1 LHFVGYFRF
10 KNVYPSLH
18 SPQKNCLF
26 SSSLQFLHKSFSP
39 FLQEALEL
47 VLFSPNVKLSS
58 VITIFKLFKLKNIS
72 LEIMLLFDLKPLRS
86 NTARFLQFLNVEFNV
101 FNLVVLKEDKFNS
114 VKISQFSKALSIVS
128 ISEKLQFVKSTFS
141 KEVQF
146 KKVDSILL
154 ILFEIKL
161 IKFTSTK
168 FVQFKN
174 ILDIDSKSLSII
186 ISIVIFLLS
195 DEL

>member
-1 LHFVGYFRF
+1 LHFVGYFKF

-47 VLFSPNVKLSS
+47 VLFSLSS

-86 NTARFLQFLNVEFNV
+86 NTARFLQFLNVEFND

-114 VKISQFSKALSIVS
+114 VKISQFSKALSIFS
-128 ISEKLQFVKSTFS
+128 ISEKLQFVKSIFS

-161 IKFTSTK
+161 MKLTSTK
-168 FVQFKN
+168 LLQLKN
-174 ILDIDSKSLSII
+174 ILDIDFKSLSILI
-186 ISIVIFLLS
+186 AIVIFSLS

>member
-1 LHFVGYFRF
+1 MI
-10 KNVYPSLH
+10 KI
-18 SPQKNCLF
+18 
-26 SSSLQFLHKSFSP
+26 
-39 FLQEALEL
+39 
-47 VLFSPNVKLSS
+47 KLL
-58 VITIFKLFKLKNIS
+58 TFKNIS
-72 LEIMLLFDLKPLRS
+72 LALIFSFNSKLERS
-86 NTARFLQFLNVEFNV
+86 KKVRPLQFLNVEFIDCK
-101 FNLVVLKEDKFNS
+101 LVVVKEDKSNS

-186 ISIVIFLLS
+186 ISIVIFLFS